1 MFSTLFCYGGVYM
14 LKPEEIEDCRRI
26 YDEKKETI
34 EHWLKYGNDFEKA
47 IASTIKKI
55 VLGEIE

>member
-1 MFSTLFCYGGVYM
+1 M

-34 EHWLKYGNDFEKA
+34 EHWLKSGNDFEKA